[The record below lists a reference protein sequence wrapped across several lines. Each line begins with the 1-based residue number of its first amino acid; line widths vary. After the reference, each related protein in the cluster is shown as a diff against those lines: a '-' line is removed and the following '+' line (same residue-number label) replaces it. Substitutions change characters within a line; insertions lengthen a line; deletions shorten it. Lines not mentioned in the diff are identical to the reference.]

1 MAARALQL
9 WQENERRWNVKLF
22 FKSGVLW
29 MAGSD
34 DSYER
39 ASLPLLKEAGIP
51 FQNFP
56 SLIAPSAAANK
67 F

>member
-1 MAARALQL
+1 MAARALEL

-29 MAGSD
+29 MAGSE

-39 ASLPLLKEAGIP
+39 ASLPLLKDAGIP
-51 FQNFP
+51 YRH
-56 SLIAPSAAANK
+56 AG
-67 F
+67 